1 MIFATEN
8 LTLMDRVTNAVQPND
23 NIWGW
28 LLLGLG
34 ASLIYFMV
42 MLFTRWGDRR
52 TIAKALVFS
61 AWFNFVW
68 VSSIVAVVGGV
79 DDKSPL
85 PPPTQEEEAPATSI
99 QLLSEDPQEL
109 PTEGNTPIWNEL
121 PKPVESLMAR
131 IDQKNLEPV
140 PFENP
145 EREIVPTPEE
155 TETSLPDLPPSRPEA
170 PETVPTPDKV
180 EQATPPRTPVEIPVD
195 DPTAILVPKREAPPK
210 VRERNPFPKRGPF
223 ETKVNRE
230 PVRGATDEV
239 KREVDPQKEFASLE
253 TPDDPK
259 AYLKR
264 GPERDRIKRRTSP
277 APAFAPTP
285 KLGAPN
291 AEGKI
296 EDPSGQRLPRRPS
309 RLTDRQPEDRI
320 DPAIQ
325 RVRRERSPMP
335 IDPRRERNFET
346 APLGPPPDL
355 LANRSVPRPIRL
367 PKNMPRAGRPVELP
381 STYRYRGPEQRREAA
396 LKFGGSKAS
405 EEAVEQALRWLATNQ
420 TPDGYWDSDANGGGK
435 IELTADGL
443 DTRGA
448 EVRGGIPGVQADSGV
463 TALAILAF
471 LGAGYTQEEG
481 PYAEHVDRA
490 VNWLVEQQRDDGF
503 LGGNATYY
511 AQAYCHGMATYALAE
526 AYGMRSD
533 PTLPSPLREPLERAV
548 KYILDR
554 QHPSDGGWR
563 YRKDETGDMS
573 IFGWNMMA
581 LKSAEIAGL
590 NIPQANRNLLIKFLR
605 DRSLGQNNGLASY
618 HPKFGTRGPTPTMT
632 AEALFSKQMLGLQ
645 RTNPASREAMDYLMD
660 HLPSRRN
667 LNFYY
672 WYYGTLAVY
681 QYGGEPFKKWNASV
695 RDLLVDEQRST
706 GKDRGSWDPKDRWGG
721 YGGRVYSTALST
733 LILEVYYRFLPLY
746 QLGDPNLQP

>member
-8 LTLMDRVTNAVQPND
+8 LSLFDRVLNFVQPND
-23 NIWGW
+23 NVWGW

-34 ASLIYFMV
+34 ASLVYFLV

-68 VSSIVAVVGGV
+68 VSSIVAVVGV
-79 DDKSPL
+79 DEEKPPL

-109 PTEGNTPIWNEL
+109 PTDGNTPVWNEL
-121 PKPVESLMAR
+121 PKPVETLMAR

-140 PFENP
+140 PFEEP
-145 EREIVPTPEE
+145 AREIVPTPEE
-155 TETSLPDLPPSRPEA
+155 METSLPDLPPSRPES
-170 PETVPTPDKV
+170 PETVPTPNKI
-180 EQATPPRTPVEIPVD
+180 EQATEPRTPADIPVEEPAAIMVPD
-195 DPTAILVPKREAPPK
+195 RDPEPK
-210 VRERNPFPKRGPF
+210 VRERDPFPKRGPF
-223 ETKVNRE
+223 ETQVNRE
-230 PVRGATDEV
+230 PVRGATDEI

-253 TPDDPK
+253 TPDDPTG
-259 AYLKR
+259 YLKR
-264 GPERDRIKRRTSP
+264 GPERDEIKRRTSP

-285 KLGAPN
+285 KLGAPD
-291 AEGKI
+291 AEGEI
-296 EDPSGQRLPRRPS
+296 EEPAGQRVPRR
-309 RLTDRQPEDRI
+309 RLTDRDPEDRI
-320 DPAIQ
+320 DPEIQ
-325 RVRRERSPMP
+325 RVRRERTPMP
-335 IDPRRERNFET
+335 IDPTRERNFET
-346 APLGPPPDL
+346 APIGPAPDL
-355 LANRSVPRPIRL
+355 LAKRSVPDPIRL
-367 PKNMPRAGRPVELP
+367 PRNLPRSGRPVELP

-405 EEAVEQALRWLATNQ
+405 EEAVEQALRWLATHQ
-420 TPDGYWDSDANGGGK
+420 TAEGSWDADAHGAGK
-435 IELTADGL
+435 VELTEEGL

-481 PYAEHVDRA
+481 PYAEHVERA
-490 VNWLVEQQRDDGF
+490 VNWMVKQQHEDGF

-533 PTLPSPLREPLERAV
+533 PTRPSPLREPLEKAI
-548 KYILDR
+548 KYILDH

-563 YRKDETGDMS
+563 YRKGETGDMS

-590 NIPQANRNLLIKFLR
+590 TIPEANRNLLIKFLR

-618 HPKFGTRGPTPTMT
+618 HPKFGTQGPTPTMT

-645 RTNPASREAMDYLMD
+645 RTNPASKEAIDYLMN
-660 HLPSRRN
+660 HLPGRED
-667 LNFYY
+667 LDFYY

-681 QYGGEPFKKWNASV
+681 QYGGEPFKRWNARV
-695 RDLLVDEQRST
+695 RDLLVDEQLST

-721 YGGRVYSTALST
+721 YGGRVYSTALNT

-746 QLGDPNLQP
+746 QLNDPNAKP